1 MFKARFLTL
10 PEFRFSKEHPAKVAT
25 DTFRGLSRFGP
36 YGEVQGQPKFGFV
49 FPQRHK
55 DDANNLYRALRN
67 GVGYFRGFSNMF
79 RVPFEKEQVFPITGF
94 ELRDYRNPH
103 DSARAYSDAILNWT
117 RNHNVNPD
125 LIFVLHPK
133 TPSWQVESPYHACKA
148 ALLAQGYLSQNVTL
162 ELVNNSAQ
170 FEWSVANIALA
181 AFVKLGGIPWVVHRR
196 SERQQFVIGVGRSEL
211 FNPTTRTRERTIA
224 FTTCL
229 RSDGVFKFS
238 TFANAAH
245 STQEY
250 LSGLKATVGQAL
262 EKIAAENLPIETL
275 SLHVPKEFGREEAEV
290 LKEVVH
296 GYHKEGRVRIH
307 TLKVT
312 DDDSFF
318 VVDNAAPDGVPARG
332 TCVKIGERDFL
343 LYTEGREEKQKWRN
357 RIPTALRVRY
367 YDGDTPP
374 SVVTDLVS
382 QVFDLGQSNWRGFN
396 ALSRPVSIL
405 YSELIAALLAH
416 GIVPDGKLKD
426 TLSTKLWFL

>member
-1 MFKARFLTL
+1 
-10 PEFRFSKEHPAKVAT
+10 
-25 DTFRGLSRFGP
+25 
-36 YGEVQGQPKFGFV
+36 VQGVPKFGFV
-49 FPQRHK
+49 FAQRHK

-67 GVGYFRGFSNMF
+67 GVGYFRGISNMF
-79 RVPFEKEQVFPITGF
+79 RMPFEKEQVFPITGF
-94 ELRDYRNPH
+94 EIKDYRNPH
-103 DSARAYSDAILNWT
+103 DSARAYADAILNWT
-117 RNHNVNPD
+117 RNHNVNPN

-133 TPSWQVESPYHACKA
+133 TPSWQKESPYHACKA
-148 ALLAQGYLSQNVTL
+148 ALLAEGFLSQNVTN

-211 FNPTTRTRERTIA
+211 YDPTTRARARTIA
-224 FTTCL
+224 FTTCM
-229 RSDGVFKFS
+229 RSDGLFKFS
-238 TFANAAH
+238 TFAGEAN
-245 STQEY
+245 TTEEY
-250 LSGLKATVGQAL
+250 LTGLRSTVGEAL
-262 EKIAAENLPIETL
+262 GKIAAEKIPIETL
-275 SLHVPKEFGREEAEV
+275 SLHLPKEFGRAEAQV
-290 LKEVVH
+290 LDEVVKTH
-296 GYHKEGRVRIH
+296 DNDGRIKIH

-318 VVDNAAPDGVPARG
+318 VVDNATPDGVPARG
-332 TCVKIGERDFL
+332 TCIKIGEQDYL

-357 RIPTALRVRY
+357 RIPTALRVRH
-367 YDGDTPP
+367 YDRSTPK

-405 YSELIAALLAH
+405 YSELIAELLSH
-416 GIVPDGKLKD
+416 GIVPNDKLKD

>member
-1 MFKARFLTL
+1 MFKARLLAL
-10 PEFRFSKEHPAKVAT
+10 PEFRFSKEGPAKIAM

-36 YGEVQGQPKFGFV
+36 YREVQGRPTFGFV

-94 ELRDYRNPH
+94 ELRDYRDPH
-103 DSARAYSDAILNWT
+103 NSARAYADSILNWT

-125 LIFVLHPK
+125 LVFVLHPK
-133 TPSWQVESPYHACKA
+133 TPSWQQESPYHASKA
-148 ALLAQGYLSQNVTL
+148 ALLAEGYLSQNVTL

-211 FNPTTRTRERTIA
+211 FHPITRARERTIA
-224 FTTCL
+224 FTTCH

-245 STQEY
+245 TTQEY
-250 LSGLKATVGQAL
+250 LSGMKATVGEAL
-262 EKIAAENLPIETL
+262 EKIALEKLPVETL

-290 LKEVVH
+290 LKEVVKGH
-296 GYHKEGRVRIH
+296 DKEGRVRIH

-318 VVDNAAPDGVPARG
+318 VVDNAAADGVPARG

-357 RIPTALRVRY
+357 RIPKALRVRY
-367 YDGDTPP
+367 YDGDTPS

-405 YSELIAALLAH
+405 YSELIASMLSH

>member
-1 MFKARFLTL
+1 MFKARFLSL
-10 PEFRFSKEHPAKVAT
+10 PEFRFSKEHPAKTAP

-36 YGEVQGQPKFGFV
+36 YGEVKGRPKFGFV
-49 FPQRHK
+49 FPQRHR

-67 GVGYFRGFSNMF
+67 GVSYFRGFSNMF
-79 RVPFEKEQVFPITGF
+79 RVPFEREQVFPITGF
-94 ELRDYRNPH
+94 EIRDYRNPH
-103 DSARAYSDAILNWT
+103 DSARAYADAILNWT

-133 TPSWQVESPYHACKA
+133 TPAWQEESPYHACKA

-211 FNPTTRTRERTIA
+211 FNPTTRTRERAIA

-229 RSDGVFKFS
+229 RSDGIFKFS
-238 TFANAAH
+238 TFANPAH
-245 STQEY
+245 SAKEY
-250 LSGLKATVGQAL
+250 LSGLKTTMGEAL
-262 EKIAAENLPIETL
+262 DKIAAENLPIETL
-275 SLHVPKEFGREEAEV
+275 SLHVPKEFGREEADA
-290 LKEVVH
+290 LAEVVS
-296 GYHKEGRVRIH
+296 GHKMQDRVRIY

-318 VVDNAAPDGVPARG
+318 VVDNAARDGVPARG

-367 YDGDTPP
+367 YDSDAPP
-374 SVVTDLVS
+374 TVVTDLVS

-396 ALSRPVSIL
+396 AMSRPVSIL
-405 YSELIAALLAH
+405 YSELTAEMLGH
-416 GIVPDGKLKD
+416 GIVPDAKFKKA
-426 TLSTKLWFL
+426 LSTRLWFL